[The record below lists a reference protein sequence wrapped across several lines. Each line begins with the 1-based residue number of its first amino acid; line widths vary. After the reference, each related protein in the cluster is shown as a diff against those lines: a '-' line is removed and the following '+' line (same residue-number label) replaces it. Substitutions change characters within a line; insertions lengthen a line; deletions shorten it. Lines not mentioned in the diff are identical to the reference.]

1 VDKEFQLR
9 REDAASF
16 LRDIAESL
24 EEGDS
29 VAIDGDNW
37 KVFQPVGSSVPLR
50 IFSDEE
56 ELEIGFK
63 VKDPNGS
70 SD

>member
-1 VDKEFQLR
+1 MDKEFQLR

-24 EEGDS
+24 EKGDS
-29 VAIDGDNW
+29 VAIDGDDW
-37 KVFQPVGSSVPLR
+37 KVFQPVRGSVPLR
-50 IFSDEE
+50 IFSNEE

-63 VKDPNGS
+63 VKDS
-70 SD
+70 SNSD

>member
-1 VDKEFQLR
+1 MDKEFQLR

-16 LRDIAESL
+16 LRDVAESL

-29 VAIDGDNW
+29 VAIDGDDW
-37 KVFQPVGSSVPLR
+37 KVFQPVGGSVPLR
-50 IFSDEE
+50 IFSNEE

-63 VKDPNGS
+63 VKDSNS
-70 SD
+70 ED

>member
-1 VDKEFQLR
+1 MDKEFRLR

-16 LRDIAESL
+16 LRDVANSL
-24 EEGDS
+24 ESGDS

-37 KVFQPVGSSVPLR
+37 KVFQPVGNSIPLR
-50 IFSDEE
+50 IFSNEE

-63 VKDPNGS
+63 VKETGEK
-70 SD
+70 

>member
-1 VDKEFQLR
+1 MDKEFQLR

-16 LRDIAESL
+16 LRDIADSL

-63 VKDPNGS
+63 VKDQS
-70 SD
+70 SED

>member
-1 VDKEFQLR
+1 MDKEFQLR

-29 VAIDGDNW
+29 VAIDGNNW
-37 KVFQPVGSSVPLR
+37 KVFQPVGGSVPLR
-50 IFSDEE
+50 IFSNEE
-56 ELEIGFK
+56 ELEIGCK
-63 VKDPNGS
+63 VKDS
-70 SD
+70 ASD